1 MSLSGSQTPDD
12 ALHGSWVELEGL
24 VGSAG
29 QSEGELGA
37 QDTTAS
43 FLQGELERILLEAQL
58 ECERSSQTE
67 SPPQVVTP
75 RTSGSPKPASEGSSS
90 STDCVTIQSDEND
103 RQVSAEWV
111 WDWSSRPENLPPK
124 EFVFHHPKQSGSLSV
139 RKTEVMKR
147 GLFSSDVLL
156 ILLPSLLASHA
167 LTLGLGI
174 YIGKRLASSSTSTL

>member
-1 MSLSGSQTPDD
+1 MPENLGQWHSPSSLHCKTPSVSFICPS
-12 ALHGSWVELEGL
+12 GSWVELEGL
-24 VGSAG
+24 VASAG
-29 QSEGELGA
+29 QTEA

-90 STDCVTIQSDEND
+90 TDCVTIQSDEND
-103 RQVSAEWV
+103 RRVSAEWV

-147 GLFSSDVLL
+147 DFSYISSYFLFNITATL
-156 ILLPSLLASHA
+156 SL
-167 LTLGLGI
+167 
-174 YIGKRLASSSTSTL
+174 